1 MNKIIHQMSFAELN
15 EREKSILRYII
26 QQFILTASPVGS
38 RNITKR
44 YDLGISP
51 ATVRNIMSDL
61 EESGFIDH
69 PHTSAGRIP
78 TDKGYRFYVDSLMN
92 VQAIDNNEKKMIDK
106 EFESKLDETD
116 ELLKVTS
123 NILSK
128 ITRQLACV
136 TYPKL
141 ETGALEK
148 LQIISLSST
157 RILVVMSIKGG
168 LVKTITIEFASE
180 IKEFQISA
188 VQNLLNERLS
198 GLSFKEIRA
207 TFSERFKD
215 VHEDQKAII
224 RLFLNSADKVF
235 KDVRSSD
242 GVYITGAK
250 NVIQQPEFDDPE
262 RFQSVIELIED
273 KDIIVHILDKTE
285 DMNSDNVY
293 ISIGK
298 ENEDQKLL
306 DYSLIT
312 KEYKIG
318 DVSGHLGIIGPKRME
333 YSKVIAIVDYVAK
346 MLTETLKNEIM
357 K

>member
-1 MNKIIHQMSFAELN
+1 MSFAELN

>member
-1 MNKIIHQMSFAELN
+1 MPALELN

-26 QQFILTASPVGS
+26 QQFILTAMPVGS

-69 PHTSAGRIP
+69 PHTSAGRVP

-92 VQAIDNNEKKMIDK
+92 VQIINHNERNLINK
-106 EFESKLDETD
+106 EFENKVDDSDD
-116 ELLKVTS
+116 LLRITS

-128 ITRQLACV
+128 ITKQLACV

-141 ETGALEK
+141 ETGVLEK
-148 LQIISLSST
+148 IQIINLSST
-157 RILVVMSIKGG
+157 RILVVISIKGG
-168 LVKTITIEFASE
+168 LVKTITMEFASE
-180 IKEFQISA
+180 VKEAQISS
-188 VQNLLNERLS
+188 VQNLINERLA
-198 GLSFKEIRA
+198 GISFKEIRA
-207 TFSERFKD
+207 TSKERFQD
-215 VHEDQKAII
+215 VQEDQKAII

-235 KDVRSSD
+235 RDVRTAD

-285 DMNSDNVY
+285 EMNSDNIY

-312 KEYKIG
+312 KEYKFG

-333 YSKVIAIVDYVAK
+333 YSRVIAIVDYVAK

>member
-1 MNKIIHQMSFAELN
+1 MIHQMSFAELN